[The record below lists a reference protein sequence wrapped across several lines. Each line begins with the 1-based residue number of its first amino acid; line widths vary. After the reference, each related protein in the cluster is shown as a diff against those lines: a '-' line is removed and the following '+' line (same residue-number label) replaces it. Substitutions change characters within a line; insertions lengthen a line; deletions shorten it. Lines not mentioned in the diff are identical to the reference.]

1 MQPYDTHDMRT
12 EKIGFYTSR
21 YHSSWRDREIDKD
34 GTLKPFSPEELE
46 HIILLNNHLK
56 ALTSTVIDKTLRLS
70 LHALD
75 ELHRGNNDFADYD
88 IECSIEMTYDIDDC
102 DETLRKL
109 IELSWDSRFCILRL
123 DADMTK
129 EEQEAEAADTKEL
142 YNNEQDGIGR
152 LWNELWY
159 LHHISLSRAFGHF
172 FNHLCL
178 FSMEDMMKLKPE
190 NFTSGVKI
198 TL

>member
-1 MQPYDTHDMRT
+1 MAKVNNQELY
-12 EKIGFYTSR
+12 YSR
-21 YHSSWRDREIDKD
+21 YLASWRERETDKD
-34 GTLKPFSPEELE
+34 GTLKPFSSEELE

-56 ALTSTVIDKTLRLS
+56 ALTSAVIDKTLRLS

-75 ELHRGNNDFADYD
+75 ELHRGNKDFEDYD

-109 IELSWDSRFCILRL
+109 IELSWESHFQILHL

-129 EEQEAEAADTKEL
+129 EEQEASAAETKEL
-142 YNNEQDGIGR
+142 YNNEQAGHGR

-159 LHHISLSRAFGHF
+159 KHHISLSWAFGHF
-172 FNHLCL
+172 FNHLFL
-178 FSMEDMMKLKPE
+178 FTVEDMMKLKPE
-190 NFTSGVKI
+190 NFISGVKI

>member
-1 MQPYDTHDMRT
+1 MNNDNKEALYRSH
-12 EKIGFYTSR
+12 YLA
-21 YHSSWRDREIDKD
+21 SWRDREIDKD

-56 ALTSTVIDKTLRLS
+56 ALTSAVIDKTLRLS
-70 LHALD
+70 LHAL
-75 ELHRGNNDFADYD
+75 EEVHRGNKDFADYD

-109 IELSWDSRFCILRL
+109 IELSWDSHFCILRL

-129 EEQEAEAADTKEL
+129 EKQEAEAAETKEL

-159 LHHISLSRAFGHF
+159 QHHISLSWAFGHF
-172 FNHLCL
+172 FNHLFL
-178 FSMEDMMKLKPE
+178 FTIEDIMKIKPE
-190 NFTSGVKI
+190 NFETKI
-198 TL
+198 NITI

>member
-1 MQPYDTHDMRT
+1 MNNDKKEALYH
-12 EKIGFYTSR
+12 SR
-21 YHSSWRDREIDKD
+21 YLASWREREIDKD
-34 GTLKPFSPEELE
+34 GTLKPFSLEELE

-56 ALTSTVIDKTLRLS
+56 ALTSSVIDKTLRLS
-70 LHALD
+70 LHALE
-75 ELHRGNNDFADYD
+75 ELHRGNKDFADYD

-109 IELSWDSRFCILRL
+109 IELSWDSHFYILRL

-129 EEQEAEAADTKEL
+129 EKQEAEAAETKEL

-159 LHHISLSRAFGHF
+159 QHRISLSWAFGHF
-172 FNHLCL
+172 FNHLSL
-178 FSMEDMMKLKPE
+178 FTVEDIMKIKPE
-190 NFTSGVKI
+190 NFETRIELTV
-198 TL
+198 